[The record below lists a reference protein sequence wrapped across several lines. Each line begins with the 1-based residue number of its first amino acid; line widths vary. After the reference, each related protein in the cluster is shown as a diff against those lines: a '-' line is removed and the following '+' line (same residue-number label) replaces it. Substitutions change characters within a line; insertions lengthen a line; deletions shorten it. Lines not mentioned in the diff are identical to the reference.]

1 MLVLSL
7 AFLALLVFT
16 EVDTRMSPGV
26 RTWVDTADWSLWAA
40 FALEYLVLLITAP
53 NRWRYART
61 HVLDLAV
68 VVLPMLRPLRLVR
81 SARLLR
87 LLRLTRL
94 VALLAGSVQK
104 SRTAFFS
111 RAVAFAVSIGLLV
124 VLGSSVLVLD
134 LERSHHG
141 ANIRTFGDA
150 LWWAVTTATTVGYGD
165 RYPVTGAGR
174 AVAAA
179 LMLVGLGI
187 VGVVTAAIAAWLVT
201 LTQEPVDDVDERQDV
216 DLKALQRQL
225 TTLQASVDDLR
236 EQLGAS
242 STADRDG

>member
-7 AFLALLVFT
+7 LFLVVLVFS
-16 EVDTRMSPGV
+16 EVDTRMSPST
-26 RTWVDTADWSLWAA
+26 RTLVDTADWSLWAA
-40 FALEYLVLLITAP
+40 FAVEYLALLVTAP
-53 NRWRYART
+53 DRRHYART

-94 VALLAGSVQK
+94 VALVAGSVQK
-104 SRTAFFS
+104 SRSAFFS
-111 RAVAFAVSIGLLV
+111 RAVAFAISVGLLV
-124 VLGSSVLVLD
+124 VLGASVLVLD
-134 LERSHHG
+134 LERSHPG

-179 LMLVGLGI
+179 LMLVGLAI

-201 LTQEPVDDVDERQDV
+201 LTQEPVTED
-216 DLKALQRQL
+216 
-225 TTLQASVDDLR
+225 
-236 EQLGAS
+236 
-242 STADRDG
+242 